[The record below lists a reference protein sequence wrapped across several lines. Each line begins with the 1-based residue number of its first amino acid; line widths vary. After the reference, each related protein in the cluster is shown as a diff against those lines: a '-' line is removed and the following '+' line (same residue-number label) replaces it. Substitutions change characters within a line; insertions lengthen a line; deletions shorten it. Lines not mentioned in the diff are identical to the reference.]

1 MTYAVL
7 VSPEA
12 QRDLLRLSAFLAE
25 TAPHAALQASEVI
38 SAAILSLAQMPLR
51 SVPGRLPGTRQR
63 IVLFGQAGYVIRYRV
78 ERGRVFV
85 IRIFHTREDR

>member
-1 MTYAVL
+1 
-7 VSPEA
+7 
-12 QRDLLRLSAFLAE
+12 
-25 TAPHAALQASEVI
+25 
-38 SAAILSLAQMPLR
+38 MPLR

-63 IVLFGQAGYVIRYRV
+63 IVPFGQAGYVIRYRV